1 MQFTRSLF
9 LVVKTKACSEWQ
21 AEDLWKTFEYFSGY
35 GFNKSHAVSYSI
47 ISYQCAWLCHY
58 FTTEW
63 VASFLDKEPESRKEK
78 AINLAKQHGYSIQP
92 LSVNKSGRTW
102 EILDETT
109 LVAPLTTIKGLG
121 DKAIDQI
128 LAHRPFETIEEFLFH
143 DEIVYSKLNKKCL
156 DALARSGAMRELQ
169 DDRFTGDRHFWT
181 ATCVDRPRKLK
192 NLGENIEK
200 YRPEGNFTDD
210 ERIDFLANLTGIF
223 PINLVLDESIQR
235 KLDQYCIPP
244 ISEYDPELEMCW
256 AIVREVTKKKTK
268 GGKLFYVAKVIDNN
282 SVETTIRCWSVNPE
296 RDVLY
301 VNKVI
306 KPQHND
312 TWGFSTRGS
321 LNRTWV
327 MLG

>member
-1 MQFTRSLF
+1 MIASL
-9 LVVKTKACSEWQ
+9 V
-21 AEDLWKTFEYFSGY
+21 
-35 GFNKSHAVSYSI
+35 
-47 ISYQCAWLCHY
+47 
-58 FTTEW
+58 
-63 VASFLDKEPESRKEK
+63 
-78 AINLAKQHGYSIQP
+78 
-92 LSVNKSGRTW
+92 
-102 EILDETT
+102 
-109 LVAPLTTIKGLG
+109 
-121 DKAIDQI
+121 
-128 LAHRPFETIEEFLFH
+128 IE
-143 DEIVYSKLNKKCL
+143 
-156 DALARSGAMRELQ
+156 
-169 DDRFTGDRHFWT
+169 HFWT

-244 ISEYDPELEMCW
+244 ISEYDPELGMCW

-301 VNKVI
+301 VNKTYMI

-321 LNRTWV
+321 LIQNMGHVRIIGGNYESKNQKTT
-327 MLG
+327 